1 MAEIREADV
10 HGSGIIRDRVKA
22 ADRWRKLLI
31 DMENEGVPFSEK
43 ELRCTGS
50 NICQWLNISASPV
63 VGQIKRGMLKHCAR
77 FPNDNTPE
85 RLKLLA
91 KDMLMKS
98 QLTAREE

>member
-1 MAEIREADV
+1 
-10 HGSGIIRDRVKA
+10 
-22 ADRWRKLLI
+22 
-31 DMENEGVPFSEK
+31 MENEGVPFSEK

-77 FPNDNTPE
+77 FPKDNTPE

-98 QLTAREE
+98 QLPAREE